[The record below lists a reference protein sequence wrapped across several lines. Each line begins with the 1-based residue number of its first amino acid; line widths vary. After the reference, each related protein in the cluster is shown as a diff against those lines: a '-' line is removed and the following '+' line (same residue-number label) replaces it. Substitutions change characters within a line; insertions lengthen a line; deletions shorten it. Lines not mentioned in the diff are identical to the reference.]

1 MTYGD
6 DFGQPQYPQQGYGQ
20 FPPQSQPPQYPQVP
34 PWQPQQYIPGA
45 HQRRMQG
52 PPPEAPWQQAPFPN
66 QGPQLLPQG
75 QSWQQPG
82 YGQQPYMPPQSPR
95 RKSWTARHKVLTG
108 FLAFCGLAFVIGIAA
123 AIGSPSSPAA
133 APSTPAAPAQTQTAA
148 AANPAVAH
156 KPSFPPK
163 TLADFRAFAATGDP
177 SQVQQI
183 ATSTEG
189 LPSCPEPNI
198 YVTVSPGLTGK
209 ALEADLAAFFV
220 QSGLLGN
227 QCQAFVF
234 AYHSESDYQANQG
247 DGFTAGRVALTSN
260 SGSGPQHNLE
270 IDAGEET
277 SEANNMQAKFNFDF

>member
-1 MTYGD
+1 M
-6 DFGQPQYPQQGYGQ
+6 
-20 FPPQSQPPQYPQVP
+20 
-34 PWQPQQYIPGA
+34 
-45 HQRRMQG
+45 
-52 PPPEAPWQQAPFPN
+52 
-66 QGPQLLPQG
+66 
-75 QSWQQPG
+75 
-82 YGQQPYMPPQSPR
+82 
-95 RKSWTARHKVLTG
+95 LTG

-123 AIGSPSSPAA
+123 AAGSPSSPAA
-133 APSTPAAPAQTQTAA
+133 APSTPAAPAQTQTEA

-270 IDAGEET
+270 VDAGEET
-277 SEANNMQAKFNFDF
+277 SEANNVQAQFNFDF